1 MIDNLE
7 KFANLNIVNINII
20 NLFKY
25 KKKLNIYKKRKYN
38 NYILIQLK

>member
-25 KKKLNIYKKRKYN
+25 KKNYIYKKCKYN